1 MQRLSL
7 LPPVIIAH
15 RGYRKRYPE
24 NTLAAFAAAF
34 DAGACMVE
42 LDVTLTKDR
51 RVVVL
56 HDDTL
61 DRTTDGRGRVRDH
74 TLDEL
79 KRLDAGSWFD
89 PRFAGECLPT
99 MEEALGLCAGNGM
112 VNIEIKAGAFE
123 ADPLP
128 DAIEDQVLTAVAERG
143 MGDRVL
149 ISSFETRFLA
159 RIADRTNAPAV
170 GVLTERRS
178 GFDPLSLCKRLRA
191 FSWHPD
197 FRSVT
202 TARVRAMHAAG
213 MMVFPYTVN
222 QPEDFRALL
231 QMGVDGVFTDD
242 PPLLQAGIGCDAGK
256 QSSSP

>member
-7 LPPVIIAH
+7 VPPVIIAH

-24 NTLAAFAAAF
+24 NTLAALAAAF
-34 DAGACMVE
+34 DVGARMVE
-42 LDVTLTKDR
+42 LDVALTGDR

-61 DRTTDGRGRVRDH
+61 DRTTDGHGQARDF

-79 KRLDAGSWFD
+79 KQLDAGSWFD

-99 MEEALGLCAGNGM
+99 LEEALELCAVRGM

-123 ADPLP
+123 PSRFE
-128 DAIEDQVLTAVAERG
+128 DAIEEQVLTAVVERA
-143 MGDRVL
+143 MSDRVL

-170 GVLTERRS
+170 GVLTDRRIGS
-178 GFDPLSLCKRLRA
+178 DPLSLCKRLRA

-213 MMVFPYTVN
+213 IMVFPYTVN

-242 PPLLQAGIGCDAGK
+242 PPTLQTAIGSAAGNET
-256 QSSSP
+256 PPL